1 MNNAPAVYVPTP
13 PEGNGLTLP
22 MILSLLAHGIV
33 LGLLIYTYQSPELE
47 TVGNIET
54 TMVTPGELAEMQGQI
69 LANRAA
75 AQAASSQGS
84 ESAVEQINAND
95 NSSAN
100 QNSAQPSSQKVPV
113 FMRSDDPADRP
124 VLMSQEQHQ
133 RRTEQMQEYERNIA
147 ELAAQL
153 DESALAEL
161 NEVEQQKQNELD
173 AERARLKSFQNT
185 ENNPP
190 TIKRPNNK
198 QPNLEI
204 ESGSSS
210 STGKNFSLSDGKS
223 TASGSTT
230 TSGQS
235 TGSNSSASGGSRG
248 TSNSEII
255 NLIKRN
261 YNPPIAAKGSTQ
273 RATLTITVNS
283 NGDVVNVS
291 VSGSDPAVNEA
302 AKQAV
307 LNTRNLPIDTDDPKY
322 PTFTVQ
328 FKGSN

>member
-1 MNNAPAVYVPTP
+1 MNNAPAVYIPTP

-84 ESAVEQINAND
+84 ESTVQQMNAND
-95 NSSAN
+95 SNSAN
-100 QNSAQPSSQKVPV
+100 QNSAQPSSQRVPV

-161 NEVEQQKQNELD
+161 SEVEQQKKNELD

-190 TIKRPNNK
+190 TIKRPNNT
-198 QPNLEI
+198 QSNLEI
-204 ESGSSS
+204 DTGNSSS
-210 STGKNFSLSDGKS
+210 AGKNFSLSDGQS

>member
-84 ESAVEQINAND
+84 ESTVQQMNAND
-95 NSSAN
+95 SNSAN
-100 QNSAQPSSQKVPV
+100 QNSAQPSSQRVPV

-161 NEVEQQKQNELD
+161 SEVEQQKKNELD

-190 TIKRPNNK
+190 TIKRPNNT
-198 QPNLEI
+198 QSNLEI
-204 ESGSSS
+204 DTGNSSS
-210 STGKNFSLSDGKS
+210 AGKNFSLSDGQS